1 MKRADLVVLGKVVRS
16 QGRDG
21 LVKLKL
27 SEKGP
32 TGFSGATVYVQRENG
47 FEAFAVESLTL
58 DRGAY
63 HMKLGGVDT
72 LAAADALAGRDVLAA
87 GSDFRKP
94 GRDSFYDFQVLGCRV
109 VTRAGAEVGRVEA
122 TLEAGGA
129 VLLVVRRGDGELY
142 VPFNEAICVK
152 VDPEA
157 GEILIDPPDGLL
169 ELNEI

>member
-1 MKRADLVVLGKVVRS
+1 MKKADLVVLGKVVRS

-21 LVKLKL
+21 RIKLKL

-32 TGFSGATVYVQRENG
+32 TGFAGGTVYFRREDG
-47 FEAFAVESLTL
+47 FEAVAVESLTL

-63 HMKLGGVDT
+63 HLKLEGIDT
-72 LAAADALAGRDVLAA
+72 LAAADALAGCDVFAA
-87 GSDFRKP
+87 GTDFRGP
-94 GRDSFYDFQVLGCRV
+94 GRDSFYDFQVLGSRV
-109 VTRAGAEVGRVEA
+109 VTRDGTEVGRVAA

-152 VDPEA
+152 VDPAA

>member
-1 MKRADLVVLGKVVRS
+1 MKKADLVVLGKVVRS

-21 LVKLKL
+21 RVKLKL

-32 TGFSGATVYVQRENG
+32 TEFAGDTVYFRREDG
-47 FEAFAVESLTL
+47 FEAGAVESLTL

-63 HMKLGGVDT
+63 HLKLKGIDT
-72 LAAADALAGRDVLAA
+72 LAAADALAGRDVYAA
-87 GSDFRKP
+87 EADFRRP
-94 GRDSFYDFQVLGCRV
+94 DRDSFYDFQVLGSRV
-109 VTRAGAEVGRVEA
+109 VTRDGTEVGRVAA

-129 VLLVVRRGDGELY
+129 VLLVVRRGDGEFY

-152 VDPEA
+152 VDPGA

-169 ELNEI
+169 ELNEN